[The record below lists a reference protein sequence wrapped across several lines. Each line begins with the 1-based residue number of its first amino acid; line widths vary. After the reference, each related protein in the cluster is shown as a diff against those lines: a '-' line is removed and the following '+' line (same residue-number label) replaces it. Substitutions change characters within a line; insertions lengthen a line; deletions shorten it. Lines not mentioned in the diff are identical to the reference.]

1 VNVVLKKYETLL
13 QITRLK
19 AFFDVYLSNYCNFI
33 TNRRVYMAFK
43 KQYLKS
49 KAVCKVTFKIS
60 KDEAHEAE
68 SVRLVGDFNN
78 WDKTSAPMKKLKDGS
93 FTATLELEKDAK
105 YQFRYLL
112 NDLQWENDAAAD
124 EYLPSPIS
132 YDENSVVTV

>member
-1 VNVVLKKYETLL
+1 
-13 QITRLK
+13 
-19 AFFDVYLSNYCNFI
+19 
-33 TNRRVYMAFK
+33 MAFK

-78 WDKTSAPMKKLKDGS
+78 WDTSSAPMKKLKNGS
-93 FTATLELEKDAK
+93 FTETVELEKDTK

-112 NDLQWENDAAAD
+112 NDKKWENDWSAD
-124 EYLPSPIS
+124 EYIPSPVS
-132 YDENSVVTV
+132 LEENSVVNV